1 MKWQS
6 FAGCGYDSYSIKDIQ
21 FGSKKVKFFWTT
33 LEQ

>member
-6 FAGCGYDSYSIKDIQ
+6 FAGCEYDSYSIKDIQ
-21 FGSKKVKFFWTT
+21 FGSKVKFFWTT